1 MERRIL
7 IIDDDIDINNMSE
20 KVLIQAGYSV
30 FYAYSGKEVIL
41 FLQNRTF
48 TSIFFYYLSISPQ
61 MLEYPVFTD
70 FF

>member
-1 MERRIL
+1 MEKCMERKIL

-41 FLQNRTF
+41 FLQNNKLDL
-48 TSIFFYYLSISPQ
+48 IL
-61 MLEYPVFTD
+61 LGL
-70 FF
+70 